1 MSEGPADV
9 RLADEPLV
17 LLHGVGSSAAAW
29 DPVMSLLRASH
40 HVLAMDLPGFGDA
53 PPLPIGQRAS
63 IPAHADVV
71 ARRLDAEGI
80 RSAHVVG
87 NSSGGWLALELAR
100 RGRGRSVVALS
111 PAGMWRGWEKSYV
124 FASLNVAHSL
134 ARLAAPAA
142 DNLMRIKPLRLA
154 LWQYFAHPT
163 RLGARQAAEAI
174 RAMGDT
180 RSFHDLTAWTYTHAP
195 VGLDEID
202 CPVLIAWGAKDRLL
216 FGSQAERFVA
226 AIPGAELRRPPGAG
240 HVPMADDP
248 ELVASTILG
257 FVERSRLTAPRAA

>member
-142 DNLMRIKPLRLA
+142 DNLMRIKP
-154 LWQYFAHPT
+154 
-163 RLGARQAAEAI
+163 
-174 RAMGDT
+174 
-180 RSFHDLTAWTYTHAP
+180 
-195 VGLDEID
+195 
-202 CPVLIAWGAKDRLL
+202 PVLIAWGAKDRLL

-226 AIPGAELRRPPGAG
+226 AIPGAELRRLPGAG